1 MMKNCGMKMEI
12 DMRDVHFQTF
22 EHINLEKITEV
33 WNRCWRGYYYDMSYS
48 HELMKVWL
56 DLSHVS
62 LSHSIAVLINHQVV
76 GFALLSIDG
85 SDGWIAGACIDPNY
99 RRNGLFSV
107 LMRSQLNLAG
117 SIHLK
122 RVYLEVLEQ
131 NPARLVYQ
139 AVGFTCVRQ
148 LNVYRNQPKIDL
160 ERRAGKVHSV
170 GIIPLEQYFN
180 CRSLACFNPAWQ
192 RREGYLRRH
201 NNILAFISSTGTAG
215 ALFARDLRGPLL
227 DIWSADSAGAEEVLP
242 TILQW
247 SGESLSLINQ
257 PNDFISNYL
266 KDYGINPSLK
276 QIEMCA
282 ELS

>member
-1 MMKNCGMKMEI
+1 MEI

-160 ERRAGKVHSV
+160 ERRAGKVHS
-170 GIIPLEQYFN
+170 
-180 CRSLACFNPAWQ
+180 
-192 RREGYLRRH
+192 
-201 NNILAFISSTGTAG
+201 
-215 ALFARDLRGPLL
+215 
-227 DIWSADSAGAEEVLP
+227 
-242 TILQW
+242 
-247 SGESLSLINQ
+247 
-257 PNDFISNYL
+257 
-266 KDYGINPSLK
+266 
-276 QIEMCA
+276 
-282 ELS
+282 